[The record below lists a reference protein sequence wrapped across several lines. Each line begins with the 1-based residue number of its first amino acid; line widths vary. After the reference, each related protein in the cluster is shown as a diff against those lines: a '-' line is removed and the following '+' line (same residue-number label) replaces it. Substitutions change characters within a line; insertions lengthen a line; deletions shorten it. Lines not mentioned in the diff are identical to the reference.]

1 LSKHEN
7 IKKEVAQL
15 QHVSSK
21 QADIDVKLD
30 ELLIL
35 LNKSNIDSEKVKQI
49 RLRVNDALDHA
60 GAYSDPLDAF
70 KQIDDRP
77 ADNRADLLD
86 EFSVLLASHQVDSN
100 MSKKHLRGER
110 ISRFFLIIISM
121 VLIMLGFAM
130 IIMPAPPYFEMFTI
144 FYFNP
149 QDGVT
154 LMDVIS
160 LLIILTGIYLLVK
173 SVYKQLSTDKQ

>member
-1 LSKHEN
+1 ME
-7 IKKEVAQL
+7 QL
-15 QHVSSK
+15 QQVTHK
-21 QADIDVKLD
+21 QAAIDTKLD
-30 ELLIL
+30 ELVNL
-35 LNKSNIDSEKVKQI
+35 LAKSEIDSEKVKQI
-49 RLRVNDALDHA
+49 RLRMNDALDKA
-60 GAYSDPLDAF
+60 GTYRDQLDAF
-70 KQIDDRP
+70 KSINVNDT
-77 ADNRADLLD
+77 ANRANMLD
-86 EFSVLLASHQVDSN
+86 DFEVLLASHQVDSK
-100 MSKKHLRGER
+100 MSKKYLRGER
-110 ISRFFLIIISM
+110 ISKFFLILISL

-173 SVYKQLSTDKQ
+173 SVYKQLSTDQ

>member
-1 LSKHEN
+1 MSKHEN
-7 IKKEVAQL
+7 IKKEVEQL
-15 QHVSSK
+15 QQVTHK
-21 QADIDVKLD
+21 QAAIDHKLD
-30 ELLIL
+30 ELVSL
-35 LNKSNIDSEKVKQI
+35 LAKSEIDSEKVKQI
-49 RLRVNDALDHA
+49 RLRMNNALDKA
-60 GAYSDPLDAF
+60 GTYRDQLNAF
-70 KQIDDRP
+70 KHIDVEGT
-77 ADNRADLLD
+77 ANRANMLD
-86 EFSVLLASHQVDSN
+86 EFTVMLASHQVDST
-100 MSKKHLRGER
+100 MSKKYLRGER
-110 ISRFFLIIISM
+110 ISKFFLILISL

-173 SVYKQLSTDKQ
+173 SVYKQFSTDQ